1 MSDDRILPKSR
12 PAPPMW
18 VIGAIVALI
27 LGVGAFLYYRFSPL
41 EAPLPQNAGALY
53 AALPQSVTEAGF
65 SRLGDPD
72 APILIEEFSS
82 YACPHCRDF
91 HETIFPDIVD
101 EIAAGDVQ
109 FVLIPVPKIGTG
121 AGDAARAFFCAREQ
135 GRAWAMHDTLFLWQ
149 AQYITR
155 TFDRKRLEKGAEAL
169 GLDVAAFK
177 ACLDAERT
185 DALVSAAWDEFE
197 QRGLTGTPTFFLNGE
212 KMRDYR
218 QFEGLSALADQ
229 LRAEP

>member
-1 MSDDRILPKSR
+1 MQTSPEKRS
-12 PAPPMW
+12 APPMW
-18 VIGAIVALI
+18 VIGAVVALV
-27 LGVGAFLYYRFSPL
+27 LGGGAFLYYQLSPL
-41 EAPLPQNAGALY
+41 DAPIPPDAGALY
-53 AALPQSVTEAGF
+53 ADLPQGVTEAGF
-65 SRLGDPD
+65 SRLGAPD

-109 FVLIPVPKIGTG
+109 FVLIPVPKIGAG

-135 GRAWAMHDTLFLWQ
+135 GRAWEMHDTLFAWQ
-149 AQYITR
+149 EQFLTR
-155 TFDRKRLEKGAEAL
+155 TFDRKRLEKGAQAL
-169 GLDVAAFK
+169 GLDVAAFE
-177 ACLDAERT
+177 ACMDAPQT
-185 DALVSAAWDEFE
+185 TALVDAAWAEFE

-218 QFEGLSALADQ
+218 EFEGLSALADQ